1 MSYGVPA
8 EVPASK
14 VPVCPRHPDRVS
26 YIRCQRCGR
35 PACPECQ
42 HNAAVGVQC
51 VDCFNAQ
58 KKDQPV
64 YRTPYGGQVARNGK
78 PVVTITIMAVCAAV
92 FLLQQVVPS
101 FTSAFQYVPWATDAE
116 PWRMLTSAFLHS
128 QTGIVHIAFN
138 LYALWF
144 LGRSLEPLFGRTR
157 FALLYLISAFGGS
170 VGVMYLAAANV
181 AVVGASG
188 AVFGLFGALFVV
200 IRQRRGEL
208 RSLLILLGLN
218 LVIGFVFPGIAWQ
231 AHVGG
236 LLTGA
241 ACAAVLAYA
250 PKGKHRTAIQF
261 VGLAAIALVLVA
273 AAVLWAPPL
282 WISPV

>member
-8 EVPASK
+8 EVPASQ

-42 HNAAVGVQC
+42 QNAAVGVQC

-58 KKDQPV
+58 RKSQPA
-64 YRTPYGGQVARNGK
+64 YRTSYGGRVARNQK
-78 PVVTITIMAVCAAV
+78 PVVTFTIMAVCVAV
-92 FLLQQVVPS
+92 FLLQQVVPG
-101 FTSAFQYVPWATDAE
+101 FTSTFLYVPLYTDYE

-128 QTGIVHIAFN
+128 EGGIVHIAFN

-157 FALLYLISAFGGS
+157 FALLYLLSALGGS
-170 VGVMYLAAANV
+170 VGVLYLAAPNV

-250 PKGKHRTAIQF
+250 PRGKHRTAFQF
-261 VGLAAIALVLVA
+261 AGLGAVLLLLVA
-273 AAVLWAPPL
+273 ASVLWSPPLWAP
-282 WISPV
+282 V

>member
-8 EVPASK
+8 GMPASQ

-35 PACPECQ
+35 PTCPECQ

-51 VDCFNAQ
+51 VDCFAQ
-58 KKDQPV
+58 QRKTQPA
-64 YRTPYGGQVARNGK
+64 YRTVYGGRTPARSGNGK
-78 PVVTITIMAVCAAV
+78 PAATITIMVVCAV
-92 FLLQQVVPS
+92 VYLLQLVLPGFTREFS
-101 FTSAFQYVPWATDAE
+101 FAPNLTDAE
-116 PWRMLTSAFLHS
+116 PWRLLTSAFLHS
-128 QTGIVHIAFN
+128 TQSYVHIIFN

-157 FALLYLISAFGGS
+157 FVLLYLISALGGS
-170 VGVMYLAAANV
+170 VGVIFLADPRV

-188 AVFGLFGALFVV
+188 AIFGLFGALFVV

-208 RSLLILLGLN
+208 RSLVILLVLN
-218 LVIGFVFPGIAWQ
+218 LAIGFIFPGIAWQ

-236 LLTGA
+236 LVTGA
-241 ACAAVLAYA
+241 ACAAIIAYA
-250 PKGKHRTAIQF
+250 PKGRNRSTVQF
-261 VGLAAIALVLVA
+261 LGLAAIAVVLVL
-273 AAVLWAPPL
+273 AAVLWP
-282 WISPV
+282 SPV

>member
-8 EVPASK
+8 GAPASQ

-51 VDCFNAQ
+51 VDCFAEQNR
-58 KKDQPV
+58 KQPA
-64 YRTPYGGQVARNGK
+64 YRTVYGGRTAPAAGTGK
-78 PVVTITIMAVCAAV
+78 PVVTITIMAICAAA
-92 FLLQQVVPS
+92 FLLQLAVPG
-101 FTSAFQYVPWATDAE
+101 FTSDFWYRPVYTDYE

-128 QTGIVHIAFN
+128 AGGFVHIAFN

-144 LGRSLEPLFGRTR
+144 LGRTLEPMFGRAR
-157 FALLYLISAFGGS
+157 FALLYLISAVGGS
-170 VGVMYLAAANV
+170 VGVMYLADPGTP
-181 AVVGASG
+181 VVGASG
-188 AVFGLFGALFVV
+188 AIFGLFGALFVV

-208 RSLLILLGLN
+208 RSLVILLLLN
-218 LVIGFVFPGIAWQ
+218 LVMGFVFPNIAWQ

-236 LLTGA
+236 LVTGA
-241 ACAAVLAYA
+241 ACAAIIAYA
-250 PKGKHRTAIQF
+250 PRGKNRTVVQF
-261 VGLAAIALVLVA
+261 LGLAAIALLLVVA
-273 AAVLWAPPL
+273 TILWP
-282 WISPV
+282 SPV